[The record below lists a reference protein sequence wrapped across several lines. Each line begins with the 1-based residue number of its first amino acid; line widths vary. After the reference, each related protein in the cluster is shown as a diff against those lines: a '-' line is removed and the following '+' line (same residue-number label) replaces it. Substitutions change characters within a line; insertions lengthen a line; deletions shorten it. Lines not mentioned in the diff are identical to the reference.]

1 MQRNA
6 TEPEMRAGTET
17 EEKSV
22 FWAYHDEDGP
32 ATLSTTVVHA
42 LADVLGADAS
52 VMREELHDCVDLDGL
67 DLLFRDRTDGTPRA
81 GGYLSFRLYD
91 HQVTVYASG
100 DVAIEPPAP
109 TRTSPPAV

>member
-6 TEPEMRAGTET
+6 TEPKTQAGTDRGN
-17 EEKSV
+17 V

-32 ATLSTTVVHA
+32 AKLSTTVAHA

-52 VMREELHDCVDLDGL
+52 VMREELHDCVDLRGL

-91 HQVTVYASG
+91 HRVTVYASG
-100 DVAIEPPAP
+100 DVAIEPPTP
-109 TRTSPPAV
+109 SRESPPAV

>member
-1 MQRNA
+1 MQCKA
-6 TEPEMRAGTET
+6 TERRTRAGA
-17 EEKSV
+17 EERTV
-22 FWAYHDEDGP
+22 FWAYHDEDSP
-32 ATLSTTVVHA
+32 AKLSTTVVHA

-52 VMREELHDCVDLDGL
+52 VMREELHDCVDLRGL

-100 DVAIEPPAP
+100 DIAVEPPTP
-109 TRTSPPAV
+109 SRGSPPAV

>member
-1 MQRNA
+1 MQRKA
-6 TEPEMRAGTET
+6 AQQRTRAGTEEGT
-17 EEKSV
+17 V
-22 FWAYHDEDGP
+22 FWAYHDENSP
-32 ATLSTTVVHA
+32 AKLSTTVAHA

-52 VMREELHDCVDLDGL
+52 VMREELHECVDLRGL

-100 DVAIEPPAP
+100 DIAVEPPAP
-109 TRTSPPAV
+109 TGGAPPAV